1 MKLIRLLFLSG
12 FLISTG
18 ILHGQN
24 MLSGIVYEQAEDK
37 IPLTGVNL
45 YWKNTAK
52 GAVTDTSGA
61 FTLAKVNS
69 TSQLVVSYVGYDPL
83 IITVPK
89 DQHYLEVTLDQ
100 TKTLDEI
107 SIIFREKATIINTL
121 DPINSQL
128 MTEKELFKA
137 ACCNLSESFE
147 TNPSID
153 VAFTDAVTGTKQIEM
168 LGLAGPYTQITVENM
183 PMLRGLATVEGL
195 TYLPGT
201 WMNSIQVTKGAGS
214 VLNGYESIAGQINVE
229 MRKPMDKEKI
239 FANAY
244 LNEGGRTEMNL
255 VLNGK
260 INDEISTGLLLHG
273 AVRPFAMDR
282 NQDTFMDMPTG
293 KHFAGI
299 NRWHYQ
305 NKGLEAQI
313 GIKGLYFDNEAGQFN
328 GALEQPATL
337 YAVAMETKRTEIWG
351 KTGYVFPDK
360 PYQSFG
366 WQWSGTFQD
375 QDYNFGNRA
384 YTGNEQAIYSNLIFQ
399 SILGNTNHVYKLGF
413 SYLYNH
419 YKESLDD
426 QNFDRTESVPGL
438 FAEYT
443 LNASENFNMVAGL
456 RADFHNLIGTQVNPR
471 LHTRYALGENTTL
484 RASVGRGMRIANI
497 FSENFGMLIS
507 SRQLEIRQS
516 FDDVAYGLAPEIA
529 WNTGLNLTHEFRINY
544 RDGSVSLDYYHTNFQ
559 NQVIVDRDHDVN
571 KIIMYNLN
579 GRSFSNSLQAEANY
593 EVLKMLDVRLAYRW
607 YDVQTEYL
615 DGQLTR
621 PLLAR
626 HRAFMN
632 VAYEGLRSWNFDYT
646 VQWIGAKR
654 IPGAVTGQDYSPDF
668 FLMNAQVTKTWGDF
682 DLYLGME
689 NLLNYRQPTPIIGAD
704 QPFEEKFDSSIVWGP
719 IFGRMAY
726 LGVRY
731 KLFR

>member
-1 MKLIRLLFLSG
+1 
-12 FLISTG
+12 
-18 ILHGQN
+18 
-24 MLSGIVYEQAEDK
+24 MLSGIVYEQAETK
-37 IPLTGVNL
+37 TPLIGVNL
-45 YWKNTAK
+45 YWKNTSK
-52 GAVTDTSGA
+52 GAVTDTAGVFHMQKIKA
-61 FTLAKVNS
+61 TN
-69 TSQLVVSYVGYDPL
+69 QLVVSYVGYEPL
-83 IITVPK
+83 TITVPE

-107 SIIFREKATIINTL
+107 SIVFREKSTILNTI

-147 TNPSID
+147 TNPSVD

-183 PMLRGLATVEGL
+183 PMIRGLATVEGL

-201 WMNSIQVTKGAGS
+201 WMNSIQVTKGSGS

-229 MRKPMDKEKI
+229 MRKPDDKEKL

-244 LNEGGRTEMNL
+244 VNEGGRSELNL
-255 VLNGK
+255 VVNQHLNH
-260 INDEISTGLLLHG
+260 DLSTGLLLHG
-273 AVRPFAMDR
+273 ATRPFAMDR
-282 NQDTFMDMPTG
+282 NQDTFLDMPTG
-293 KHFAGI
+293 NNFIGI
-299 NRWHYQ
+299 NRWHFH
-305 NKGLEAQI
+305 NEKGLEAQL
-313 GIKGLYFDNEAGQFN
+313 GVKGLFFDNQAGQIDEPGEN
-328 GALEQPATL
+328 PTEL
-337 YAVAMETKRTEIWG
+337 YKVNMKTQRAEVWG
-351 KTGYVFPDK
+351 KAGYMFPGK

-366 WQWSGTFQD
+366 WQWSGTWQHQD
-375 QDYNFGNRA
+375 FDFGNRM
-384 YTGNEQAIYSNLIFQ
+384 YTGKEKAFYSNLIFQ

-413 SYLYNH
+413 SYLYDK
-419 YKESLDD
+419 YDESLDELD
-426 QNFDRTESVPGL
+426 YQRTESVPGV

-443 LNASENFNMVAGL
+443 FNASENFNMVAGI
-456 RADFHNLIGTQVNPR
+456 RTDFHNLMGTQVNPR
-471 LHTRYALGENTTL
+471 LHTRYAISENTTF
-484 RASVGRGMRIANI
+484 RASIGRGMRIANL

-507 SRQLEIRQS
+507 SRELEIRP
-516 FDDVAYGLAPEIA
+516 DADGVAYGLAPEIA
-529 WNTGLNLTHEFRINY
+529 WNAGLNLTHEFKLNY
-544 RDGSVSLDYYHTNFQ
+544 RDGAISFDYYHTNFQ
-559 NQVIVDRDHDVN
+559 NQVVVDRDHDLD
-571 KIIMYNLN
+571 KIIIYNLQ
-579 GRSFSNSLQAEANY
+579 GKSFSNSLQAEVNY
-593 EVLKMLDVRLAYRW
+593 ELLKMLDVRMAYRW

-632 VAYEGLRSWNFDYT
+632 VAYEGLRTWNIDYT

-654 IPGAVTGQDYSPDF
+654 IPGEITGQPFSPDF

-689 NLLNYRQPTPIIGAD
+689 NLLNYRQPTPILNAD
-704 QPFEEKFDSSIVWGP
+704 QPFAEGFDSSIVWGP

-731 KLFR
+731 KLFK